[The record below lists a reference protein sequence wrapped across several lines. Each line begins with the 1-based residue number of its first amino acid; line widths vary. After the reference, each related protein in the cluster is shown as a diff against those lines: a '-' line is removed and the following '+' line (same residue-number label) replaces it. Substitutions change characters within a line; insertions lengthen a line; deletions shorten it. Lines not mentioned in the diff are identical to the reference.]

1 MAKARPSITKRLREK
16 SLMEKR
22 MRKAEKKADR
32 DFEKEGREEVE
43 GDPDLAGIVAGPQRP
58 IHLDWTPEGQAE
70 LDGDE

>member
-22 MRKAEKKADR
+22 MRKAERKAER
-32 DFEKEGREEVE
+32 RSGKEEIDEIE

-70 LDGDE
+70 LNHDD